1 MTKNS
6 RPTDPAL
13 AELYDQMISRDHE
26 MWQRLTERDS
36 KLQDGMMELFSRM
49 LDNSSLDR
57 VMVNGFTA
65 VSDQLKEQLAPLR
78 DLTPNRAPLDD
89 DQKALLKSLR
99 LALTRPNYSLSPG
112 DVPGRLVT
120 TDSGNKGSFA
130 S

>member
-36 KLQDGMMELFSRM
+36 KLQDGMMQLFSRM
-49 LDNSSLDR
+49 LDNTSLDR
-57 VMVNGFTA
+57 VMATGFDN
-65 VSDQLKEQLAPLR
+65 VSEQLKEQLSPLR
-78 DLTPNRAPLDD
+78 DLTPRRAPLDKE
-89 DQKALLKSLR
+89 QKAQLKGLR
-99 LALTRPNYSLSPG
+99 LALTRPNYSFSRE
-112 DVPGRLVT
+112 DSVSRIVP
-120 TDSGNKGSFA
+120 TDGNKAGSFA

>member
-49 LDNSSLDR
+49 LDNTSLDR
-57 VMVNGFTA
+57 VMATGFDN
-65 VSDQLKEQLAPLR
+65 VSEQLKEQLSPLR
-78 DLTPNRAPLDD
+78 DLTPRRAALDKE
-89 DQKALLKSLR
+89 QKVLLKGLR
-99 LALTRPNYSLSPG
+99 LALTRPNYSFSRE
-112 DVPGRLVT
+112 DAVSRVVP
-120 TDSGNKGSFA
+120 TDGNKAGSFA